1 MPKLTAVKKAR
12 AANKALYAPR
22 AKPPPAPSM
31 PKPIHHLVSDDTL
44 KKIIQR
50 ILEELKLPGKI
61 PSVVI
66 FGGLAEVRDLVEQAA
81 IVQKNRETRKS

>member
-1 MPKLTAVKKAR
+1 MAKLTAVKKAR

-22 AKPPPAPSM
+22 AKLPPAPSM
-31 PKPIHHLVSDDTL
+31 PKPVHHLVSDETL

-50 ILEELKLPGKI
+50 ILDELKLPGKI

-66 FGGLAEVRDLVEQAA
+66 LGGLAEVRDLVEQAVIA
-81 IVQKNRETRKS
+81 QRNREPK